1 MKILFILILMS
12 CSFIVNSNEFL
23 ENYKVIKDN
32 KVSLDEKDNIKENYI
47 VNYEKINFQ
56 TNAQTNAQI
65 NNEIVIGKFK
75 DKVFLENVEK
85 NNNED
90 VDILL
95 DEATSQISNKEIIKN
110 EYSKVQSD
118 YNDLLLNKIKDL
130 EQRVIRLESLL
141 ENKIEEI

>member
-56 TNAQTNAQI
+56 TNAQI

-95 DEATSQISNKEIIKN
+95 DEATIQISNKEIIKN

-141 ENKIEEI
+141 ENKIEGI